1 MHVTASR
8 FLLLLDVASVAGF
21 GCSAARLGV
30 GPSTDGLCR
39 LSGQAYSEVEHLHPA
54 FERLAPGC
62 CPPRLCLRTAPIP
75 PRTSQPGSHSRQPQR
90 RQPRPQRSSR
100 FHRCASLDSPPLTI
114 PTHPSLGR
122 RVLESYYLLFV
133 HDAADSNAVY
143 DYDVLVSRALNA
155 CLLGEHVAPRWSLGH
170 VLRWAPAMPKAN
182 IRAVQEKKPD
192 SELAEALA
200 TDLGIIRT
208 VGLYKVMGEAVQAVV
223 GGVYHQFVRPSS
235 PAFSNLTH
243 DPFQGGS
250 VAHRL
255 FHTRILPYVLHS
267 DRGSAVPPELHAGA
281 MKICETMGG
290 MAAYDTNGSVN

>member
-1 MHVTASR
+1 MS
-8 FLLLLDVASVAGF
+8 
-21 GCSAARLGV
+21 
-30 GPSTDGLCR
+30 R
-39 LSGQAYSEVEHLHPA
+39 LSRALGAPLRGSV
-54 FERLAPGC
+54 LA
-62 CPPRLCLRTAPIP
+62 P
-75 PRTSQPGSHSRQPQR
+75 PRTGYVVFPGKLTARSSTSTLPSSDSHLAAAHLDSVFAPLRFPPELASRVLTHGSHKDANQGHNARLA
-90 RQPRPQRSSR
+90 
-100 FHRCASLDSPPLTI
+100 FI
-114 PTHPSLGR
+114 GR

-223 GGVYHQFVRPSS
+223 GGVYHQF
-235 PAFSNLTH
+235 
-243 DPFQGGS
+243 GGS